1 MTTEFGTGQATG
13 EAGDAV
19 AMDAVREAMTGI
31 EADEPDFCQV
41 FCSPAYDYEAVL
53 WGIRSVVGPN
63 VEIVGCSSSG
73 EFTESGTQGGS
84 VTVGIV
90 SSDSMRFF
98 SSISTAL
105 SEDPE
110 RCLFEAVHDLPST
123 DDPAVDGYP
132 HRTIINL
139 HDGMAGIGSKV
150 TKLTEQY
157 LDGEDTPVVGGSAG
171 DDLQLQETHVFC
183 NGRVET
189 DAVALVLIASN
200 DPLPV
205 TVNHG
210 HEPISEPM
218 TVTHAEGS
226 TVYELDGQPAFEVW
240 RDAIRED
247 AMDTYG
253 IDVDVLEA
261 GSDELLMLLGR
272 YELGIESEPDST
284 AGGITSRIRTFIES
298 KLISTSGYNIR
309 WPGRTTDTQ
318 GPLDF
323 AVSVSEGTELRV
335 THSNKPDQVS
345 AVRTAADNAV
355 SELDGTSAAGGFVYD
370 CACRA
375 MILGEDFDEAVDAIR
390 GSIDAPFA
398 GFETYGEVC
407 SADEDY
413 TGYHNTASVIL
424 LFPE

>member
-13 EAGDAV
+13 DAGDAA
-19 AMDAVREAMTGI
+19 AMDALREAMAGI
-31 EADEPDFCQV
+31 SADEPDFCQI

-53 WGIRSVVGPN
+53 WGARSVIGSEA
-63 VEIVGCSSSG
+63 EIVGCSSSG
-73 EFTESGTQGGS
+73 EFTESGSGGGT
-84 VTVGIV
+84 VTVGVV

-98 SSISTAL
+98 SSISTELGA
-105 SEDPE
+105 DPE
-110 RCLFEAVHDLPST
+110 RCLFEAVHDLPSNT
-123 DDPAVDGYP
+123 DPAVDGYP
-132 HRTIINL
+132 HRTVINL
-139 HDGMAGIGSKV
+139 HDGMAGIGNEV
-150 TKLTEQY
+150 TRLTEQY

-171 DDLQLQETHVFC
+171 DDLQLQETHVFR

-189 DAVALVLIASN
+189 DAVVLALIASE

-210 HEPISEPM
+210 HEPISEAM
-218 TVTHAEGS
+218 TVTRADGS
-226 TVYELDGQPAFEVW
+226 TVYELDGRPAFEAW

-247 AMDTYG
+247 AKETYG
-253 IDVDVLEA
+253 IDVDELEA
-261 GSDELLMLLGR
+261 GSDELVMLLGR
-272 YELGIESEPDST
+272 YELGIESEPESDSES
-284 AGGITSRIRTFIES
+284 ITDRIKSFIERTFI
-298 KLISTSGYNIR
+298 STKGYNIR
-309 WPGRTTDTQ
+309 WPGRTTDTR

-323 AVSVSEGTELRV
+323 AVTVSEGTELRV

-345 AVRTAADNAV
+345 AVRTAAENATG
-355 SELDGTSAAGGFVYD
+355 ELDGGAAGGFVYD

-375 MILGEDFDEAVDAIR
+375 MILGDDFDEAVEAIQDTV
-390 GSIDAPFA
+390 DAPFA